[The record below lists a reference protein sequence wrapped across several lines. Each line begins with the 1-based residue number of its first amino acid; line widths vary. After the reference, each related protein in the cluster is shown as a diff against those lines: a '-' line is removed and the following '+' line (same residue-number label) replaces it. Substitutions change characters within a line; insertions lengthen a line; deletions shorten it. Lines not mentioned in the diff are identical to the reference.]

1 MKKELKKIMEE
12 LSPLSR
18 LKFQCYLQQGRDPR
32 LHAAI
37 LRGLLRRERLKKIL
51 EYCKKRKKKSTVQHA
66 ADEKGSAR
74 YLELQPY
81 STISSEYINYLNTW
95 ENQAN

>member
-1 MKKELKKIMEE
+1 MKKELKRIMEE

-18 LKFQCYLQQGRDPR
+18 LKFQCYLQQGKDPR

-37 LRGLLRRERLKKIL
+37 LRGLLRRERLKKIR
-51 EYCKKRKKKSTVQHA
+51 EYCKKRKNKPTPQHA

-81 STISSEYINYLNTW
+81 STISSEYDNYLNTW
-95 ENQAN
+95 ENTVN